1 MAAGIKT
8 LRYSLNIEKLRKIL
22 ENKGIEIN
30 EGLTDEEF
38 EKIESFYNIK
48 FPQVLRILYKAF
60 LPNLYNW
67 RDFSEDNVNKIK
79 NYLAMPIEG
88 IIFDIEYNNFWLDCF
103 GEKTGDKEKDKAKA
117 LEYMKNAKEED
128 LPKLIPIYSHRYVPS
143 FPDNID
149 VPILSVHQTD
159 IIYYGRNIEDYFEHE
174 FDSNY
179 KAEQESAD
187 TGIIQVPFWSKLVC

>member
-1 MAAGIKT
+1 M
-8 LRYSLNIEKLRKIL
+8 SLNIEKLRKIL
-22 ENKGIEIN
+22 ENKGIEIY

-79 NYLAMPIEG
+79 DYLAMPIEG

-179 KAEQESAD
+179 KAEQESVV